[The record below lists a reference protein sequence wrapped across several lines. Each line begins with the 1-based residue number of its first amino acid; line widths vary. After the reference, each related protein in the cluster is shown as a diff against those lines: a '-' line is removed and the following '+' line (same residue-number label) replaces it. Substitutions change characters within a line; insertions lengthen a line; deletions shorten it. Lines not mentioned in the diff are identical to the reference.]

1 MLEVSALINREE
13 QRHLLQPSFNWSC
26 HECGSDLKDL
36 GYWHGAD
43 GRHVPRYRC
52 VAAHCTQS
60 VRIQVDPRA
69 TSWVACGYV

>member
-1 MLEVSALINREE
+1 MHLSLINHEE
-13 QRHLLQPSFNWSC
+13 KRPQGALKPSFNWSC

-36 GYWHGAD
+36 GYWHGAE

-52 VAAHCTQS
+52 VAFACPQS